1 MMSYKIEAFI
11 NSRENIFY
19 NKNNK
24 FGNMRW
30 NTLIPF
36 KIDIFKNCGK
46 LKPFKIDVFHLF

>member
-19 NKNNK
+19 NKNNI
-24 FGNMRW
+24 FDNMRQ

>member
-1 MMSYKIEAFI
+1 MSCKIEAFI

-24 FGNMRW
+24 FDNIRQ

>member
-1 MMSYKIEAFI
+1 MSYIIEVFI

-24 FGNMRW
+24 FDNIRQ

-46 LKPFKIDVFHLF
+46 LKPFKIEVFHLF